1 MEIGIGV
8 DATAGLTFAEYG
20 EVVQQAARHGYTSA
34 WTPAGVGQDAFQV
47 CGQWWQASTGVVD
60 GGLATGISVVPVPI
74 WTAPALATAA
84 ASLAELTGG
93 RFSLGIGSGSIHSAD
108 YQRTFGLARQAP
120 LAMMRDYLVV
130 LRGLLTG
137 ERVTYRG
144 PSIQLNGLRLRGP
157 GAPVVPLLLGAL
169 GPRMLELA
177 GELADGAALNW
188 CTPEQIEWS
197 RGHVARGAERAGR
210 DPADVR
216 IVEYI
221 RVAVDDDVDRARRA
235 LAKATMGYALA
246 RPGADKSLGYRA
258 HFARMG
264 FDAALEDLETRREAG
279 TPEAELID
287 RFPGEL
293 LRRVG
298 YYGRADGAAAAFR
311 ALAAGLDTAIV
322 RVVPSRPGLDG
333 VTAVLRACAPEAWG
347 TPSRGARVSV
357 RPGRPVPR

>member
-8 DATAGLTFAEYG
+8 DATAGLTFAEYR

-47 CGQWWQASTGVVD
+47 CGQWWQASTSVVE
-60 GGLATGISVVPVPI
+60 GGLPTGISVAPVPM

-93 RFSLGIGSGSIHSAD
+93 RFSLGVGSGSIHNAE
-108 YQRTFGLARQAP
+108 YRRTFGLARQAP
-120 LAMMRDYLVV
+120 LALMRDHLAV
-130 LRGLLTG
+130 LRALLAG
-137 ERVTYRG
+137 ERVTYQG
-144 PSIQLNGLRLRGP
+144 PSIQLNGLRLRGA
-157 GAPVVPLLLGAL
+157 GAPRVPLLLGAL

-188 CTPEQIEWS
+188 CTPDQIEWS
-197 RGHVARGAERAGR
+197 RTQVARGAGRAGR
-210 DPADVR
+210 HPAEVR

-221 RVAVDDDVDRARRA
+221 RIAVDDDEDRARRA
-235 LAKATMGYALA
+235 LAKAVLGYALA

-264 FDAALEDLETRREAG
+264 FDAALEDLETRQEAG
-279 TPEAELID
+279 APETELIE

-298 YYGRADGAAAAFR
+298 YYGRPDGAGTAFR
-311 ALAAGLDTAIV
+311 ELAAGLDTAIV

-333 VTAVLRACAPEAWG
+333 VTAVLRACAPVAWDGTSLAASEA
-347 TPSRGARVSV
+347 V
-357 RPGRPVPR
+357 